1 MQTKYKYIIILLL
14 AVTLLSILLIFGN
27 NTPIPKNSSPGWNYE
42 QLSLFSHNE
51 SDFSFSYS
59 GDERDDDGNFAKMIN
74 SINSNYPHLL
84 FNINGGDLRSEAK
97 QLNDFKLDYLEP
109 GHVAHFNRPVIF
121 VIGNHELTGD
131 PSGSIYPALF
141 GSPTYYNFTEK
152 NSYFIVIDNTN
163 GKVNQT
169 QMTWLKEQLKLGQ
182 NYKYRFI
189 FMHLPL
195 YTPNSNEDEH
205 SMEASGSGGADE
217 LMNLFDNSNVT
228 MIFASHIHNYY
239 NGSWGKTPFII
250 SGGAGAP
257 PESGKPANHHY
268 IIIEI
273 TNHEIKYTLVKY

>member
-14 AVTLLSILLIFGN
+14 AVTVLSVLLIYGN
-27 NTPIPKNSSPGWNYE
+27 NTPIPQNNSPGWNYE
-42 QLSLFSHNE
+42 QISLFSHNE

-59 GDERDDDGNFAKMIN
+59 GDERDDEGNFAKMIN
-74 SINSNYPHLL
+74 RINSNYPHLL

-97 QLNDFKLDYLEP
+97 QLNDFKQDYLEP
-109 GHVAHFNRPVIF
+109 GRVAHFDRPVIF

-131 PSGSIYPALF
+131 TSGSIYRALF

-169 QMTWLKEQLKLGQ
+169 QMSWLKEQLKLGQ
-182 NYKYRFI
+182 KYKYRFI

-217 LMNLFDNSNVT
+217 LRNLFDSSNVT

-239 NGSWGKTPFII
+239 NGTWGKTPFII

-273 TNHEIKYTLVKY
+273 TNQEINYTLVKY